1 MENIKVLI
9 GGFQALY
16 RKGIRYMLS
25 QDDSFS
31 IIGETATRNET
42 YEKVKS
48 DLPDLVIM
56 DADNAEF
63 AGIDITNDITLNL
76 SEVNVILL
84 MDNQNTENLLA
95 AIKSGAK
102 ACLSNIAD
110 QNVLKNTLKKVI
122 QGRILIS
129 QYLLEPDISTSI
141 LKEIRASKTV
151 SGGIQELLANISHI
165 EEVILVKIS
174 EGTLVKDI
182 TSSLNITEEEFAS
195 HLESIVQ
202 KLVDIETQKRK
213 PEPDIT
219 EVSSYDD
226 HEEVIQELQ
235 EVSAET
241 EGVDESIEPASGMQT
256 EGDTRHAE
264 EGKEPGEEKTDAE
277 ELDISVKEILKMV
290 QLAREAERLSTY
302 EEVNGE
308 MRHILESLNDE
319 IDRRQRSLRR
329 VQKAIEEELEFGK
342 KLESTWNK
350 LDKRKTEEK

>member
-1 MENIKVLI
+1 MEKVKVLI

-25 QDDSFS
+25 QDDSFV
-31 IIGETATRNET
+31 IIGESITRIET

-63 AGIDITNDITLNL
+63 SGIDITNDITLNF
-76 SEVNVILL
+76 SDVNVVLI

-122 QGRILIS
+122 QGKILIS
-129 QYLLEPDISTSI
+129 QFLLEPDISTSI
-141 LKEIRASKTV
+141 LNEIRASKTI

-174 EGTLVKDI
+174 DGILVKDI

-195 HLESIVQ
+195 YLESIVQ
-202 KLVDIETQKRK
+202 KLVDIEAHKRK
-213 PEPDIT
+213 PEPDIIGD
-219 EVSSYDD
+219 SSYENR
-226 HEEVIQELQ
+226 EELIKESQ
-235 EVSAET
+235 EVST
-241 EGVDESIEPASGMQT
+241 ET
-256 EGDTRHAE
+256 EGDTKQVGEGRERRE
-264 EGKEPGEEKTDAE
+264 EDKDTENF
-277 ELDISVKEILKMV
+277 DISVKEILKMV
-290 QLAREAERLSTY
+290 QLAREAERLSTF

-308 MRHILESLNDE
+308 MKHILESLNDE
-319 IDRRQRSLRR
+319 IERRQRSLRR
-329 VQKAIEEELEFGK
+329 VQNAIEEELEFGK
-342 KLESTWNK
+342 NLEITWNK
-350 LDKRKTEEK
+350 LDKRKTKEK

>member
-1 MENIKVLI
+1 MIIIRDMDKIKVFI

-25 QDDSFS
+25 QDDSFT
-31 IIGETATRNET
+31 IIGESNTGAET

-63 AGIDITNDITLNL
+63 SGINITSDITLDL
-76 SEVNVILL
+76 PDVKVVLI
-84 MDNQNTENLLA
+84 MDNQNTENLLV

-122 QGRILIS
+122 EGKILIS

-141 LKEIRASKTV
+141 LNEIRASKTI
-151 SGGIQELLANISHI
+151 SGGIQELLSNLSHI
-165 EEVILVKIS
+165 EETILVKIS

-182 TSSLNITEEEFAS
+182 TSSLNITEEEFAGY
-195 HLESIVQ
+195 LESIVQ
-202 KLVDIETQKRK
+202 KLVDIESQKRK
-213 PEPDIT
+213 PEPEIISD
-219 EVSSYDD
+219 SSG
-226 HEEVIQELQ
+226 EEQEELIRESQ
-235 EVSAET
+235 EAPAET
-241 EGVDESIEPASGMQT
+241 EG
-256 EGDTRHAE
+256 DTGRVE
-264 EGKEPGEEKTDAE
+264 EGKDREEEKIDTE
-277 ELDISVKEILKMV
+277 KFDISVNEILKMV
-290 QLAREAERLSTY
+290 QLAREAERLSTF

-308 MRHILESLNDE
+308 MQHILESLNDE

-329 VQKAIEEELEFGK
+329 VQNAIEEELEFAK
-342 KLESTWNK
+342 NFEITWNK
-350 LDKRKTEEK
+350 LDKRKAKEK

>member
-1 MENIKVLI
+1 MEKIKVLI

-25 QDDSFS
+25 QDDSFT
-31 IIGETATRNET
+31 IIGETTTRNET
-42 YEKVKS
+42 YEKIVS
-48 DLPDLVIM
+48 DLPELVIM

-63 AGIDITNDITLNL
+63 AGIDITSDITLNL
-76 SEVNVILL
+76 PEVNVILL

-141 LKEIRASKTV
+141 LQEIRASKTV
-151 SGGIQELLANISHI
+151 SGGIHELLATISHI

-174 EGTLVKDI
+174 DGTLVKDI
-182 TSSLNITEEEFAS
+182 TSSLNITEEEFAGY
-195 HLESIVQ
+195 LESIVQ
-202 KLVDIETQKRK
+202 KLVDIEAHKRR
-213 PEPDIT
+213 PEPVIT
-219 EVSSYDD
+219 EDSSDD
-226 HEEVIQELQ
+226 NREEVIPGLQ
-235 EVSAET
+235 EVPAET
-241 EGVDESIEPASGMQT
+241 EDAGEPVDLASEIQ
-256 EGDTRHAE
+256 A
-264 EGKEPGEEKTDAE
+264 EGKETSEEKTDIE
-277 ELDISVKEILKMV
+277 KLDISVKEILKMV
-290 QLAREAERLSTY
+290 QLAREAERLSTF

-319 IDRRQRSLRR
+319 IDRRRRSLRR
-329 VQKAIEEELEFGK
+329 VQNAIEEELEFGK
-342 KLESTWNK
+342 NLESTWNK
-350 LDKRKTEEK
+350 LHNRKTGEK

>member
-1 MENIKVLI
+1 MEKIKVLI

-25 QDDSFS
+25 QDDSFT
-31 IIGETATRNET
+31 IIGETTARDET
-42 YEKVKS
+42 YQKIAT
-48 DLPDLVIM
+48 DLPELVIM

-63 AGIDITNDITLNL
+63 AGIEITNDITLNL
-76 SEVNVILL
+76 SKVNVILI

-110 QNVLKNTLKKVI
+110 QNVLKNTLTKVL

-129 QYLLEPDISTSI
+129 QYLLEPDISNSI
-141 LKEIRASKTV
+141 LQEIRASKTV
-151 SGGIQELLANISHI
+151 SGGVQELLATISHI

-174 EGTLVKDI
+174 DGTLIKDI
-182 TSSLNITEEEFAS
+182 TSSLSITEEEFAG

-202 KLVDIETQKRK
+202 KLVDIEAHRRR
-213 PEPDIT
+213 PEPAIT
-219 EVSSYDD
+219 EESSDGNR
-226 HEEVIQELQ
+226 EEEIQQLL

-241 EGVDESIEPASGMQT
+241 EDAGEPVDLASEVQ
-256 EGDTRHAE
+256 AV
-264 EGKEPGEEKTDAE
+264 GKETGEAQTDIEK
-277 ELDISVKEILKMV
+277 LDISVKEILKMV

-329 VQKAIEEELEFGK
+329 VQNAIEEELEFGK
-342 KLESTWNK
+342 TLESTWNK
-350 LDKRKTEEK
+350 LNNRKTEEK

>member
-1 MENIKVLI
+1 MDKIKVLI

-25 QDDSFS
+25 QDDSFT
-31 IIGETATRNET
+31 IIGESITRADT

-63 AGIDITNDITLNL
+63 SGIDITNDITQNF
-76 SEVNVILL
+76 SDVKVILI

-122 QGRILIS
+122 QGKILIS

-141 LKEIRASKTV
+141 LNDIRASKTIDN
-151 SGGIQELLANISHI
+151 GIQELLSNISHI

-174 EGTLVKDI
+174 DGTLVADI
-182 TSSLNITEEEFAS
+182 TSSLNITEDEFAN
-195 HLESIVQ
+195 HLESIVR
-202 KLVDIETQKRK
+202 KLVDIEAHKRK
-213 PEPDIT
+213 PKLDGISG
-219 EVSSYDD
+219 VSDEYR
-226 HEEVIQELQ
+226 EEIIQESQ
-235 EVSAET
+235 EVSTET
-241 EGVDESIEPASGMQT
+241 EE
-256 EGDTRHAE
+256 DTKPVE
-264 EGKEPGEEKTDAE
+264 EGKEQGEKSRDTEKF
-277 ELDISVKEILKMV
+277 DISVKEILKMV

-308 MRHILESLNDE
+308 MKHILEALNDE
-319 IDRRQRSLRR
+319 IERRQRSLRR
-329 VQKAIEEELEFGK
+329 VQNAIEEELEFGK
-342 KLESTWNK
+342 KLETTWNK
-350 LDKRKTEEK
+350 LDKRRTKNK

>member
-1 MENIKVLI
+1 MDKTKVLI

-25 QDDSFS
+25 QDDSFT
-31 IIGETATRNET
+31 IIGEATTRDET

-63 AGIDITNDITLNL
+63 SGIDITNEITLDF
-76 SEVNVILL
+76 SDVNVVLL

-110 QNVLKNTLKKVI
+110 QNVLKNTLRKVI
-122 QGRILIS
+122 QGKILIS

-141 LKEIRASKTV
+141 LNDIRASETV
-151 SGGIQELLANISHI
+151 SGGIEELLANISHT

-195 HLESIVQ
+195 YLESIVQ
-202 KLVDIETQKRK
+202 KLVDIEVQKRK
-213 PEPDIT
+213 PKPDIT
-219 EVSSYDD
+219 DDVSD
-226 HEEVIQELQ
+226 EERNEMIQESR
-235 EVSAET
+235 EVPAGT
-241 EGVDESIEPASGMQT
+241 GVDT
-256 EGDTRHAE
+256 ERVAE
-264 EGKEPGEEKTDAE
+264 GTERREEKHDTEKFDV
-277 ELDISVKEILKMV
+277 SVKEILKMV
-290 QLAREAERLSTY
+290 QLAREAERLSAY

-308 MRHILESLNDE
+308 MKHILESLNDE

-329 VQKAIEEELEFGK
+329 VQNAIEEELEFGK
-342 KLESTWNK
+342 NLEVTWNK
-350 LDKRKTEEK
+350 MDRRKTKGQ

>member
-1 MENIKVLI
+1 MEKIKVLI

-25 QDDSFS
+25 QDDSFT
-31 IIGETATRNET
+31 IIGETTTRDET
-42 YEKVKS
+42 YEKITG
-48 DLPDLVIM
+48 DLPELVIM

-63 AGIDITNDITLNL
+63 AGIDIASDITLNL
-76 SEVNVILL
+76 SEVNVILI

-110 QNVLKNTLKKVI
+110 QNVLKNTLKKVL

-141 LKEIRASKTV
+141 LQEIRASKTV
-151 SGGIQELLANISHI
+151 SGGVHELLAAISHI

-174 EGTLVKDI
+174 DGTLVKDI
-182 TSSLNITEEEFAS
+182 TKSLNITEEEFAG
-195 HLESIVQ
+195 HLESIVR
-202 KLVDIETQKRK
+202 KLVDIETQKRR
-213 PEPDIT
+213 PEPAVT
-219 EVSSYDD
+219 EESTYDD
-226 HEEVIQELQ
+226 HEEETQELQ
-235 EVSAET
+235 EALLEP
-241 EGVDESIEPASGMQT
+241 EGDGEPLDLASRIQT
-256 EGDTRHAE
+256 EG
-264 EGKEPGEEKTDAE
+264 KETGEKKTDIE
-277 ELDISVKEILKMV
+277 KLDISVKEILKMV

-329 VQKAIEEELEFGK
+329 VQNAIEEELEFGK

-350 LDKRKTEEK
+350 LHNRKTEEK

>member
-1 MENIKVLI
+1 MDKIKVLI

-25 QDDSFS
+25 QDDSFT
-31 IIGETATRNET
+31 IIGESITRDET
-42 YEKVKS
+42 YEKVKN

-63 AGIDITNDITLNL
+63 SGVDITNDITLDF
-76 SEVNVILL
+76 SDVNVVLI

-129 QYLLEPDISTSI
+129 QYLLEPEISTIVLS
-141 LKEIRASKTV
+141 EIRATKTIN
-151 SGGIQELLANISHI
+151 GGIHDLLANLSHI
-165 EEVILVKIS
+165 EEVILIKIS
-174 EGTLVKDI
+174 DGTLVKDI

-195 HLESIVQ
+195 YLESIVQ
-202 KLVDIETQKRK
+202 KLVDIEAHKRRPK
-213 PEPDIT
+213 PDIA
-219 EVSSYDD
+219 DD
-226 HEEVIQELQ
+226 SPDEFQEELLQ
-235 EVSAET
+235 ESKEIPP
-241 EGVDESIEPASGMQT
+241 GV
-256 EGDTRHAE
+256 EGDTRPAE
-264 EGKEPGEEKTDAE
+264 EVKRREEGYQETEKF
-277 ELDISVKEILKMV
+277 DISVKELLKMV
-290 QLAREAERLSTY
+290 QLAREAERLSAF

-308 MRHILESLNDE
+308 MKHILESLNDE

-329 VQKAIEEELEFGK
+329 VQNAIEEELDFAK
-342 KLESTWNK
+342 KFEIVWDK
-350 LDKRKTEEK
+350 LDKRKKDEK